1 MKKFLHSYHAICAV
15 LALVSVVLMV
25 FNMYIMKETSIY
37 VFGGYEDGIT
47 VMDGTIFTS
56 IKINRFSAPVVSYTK
71 QDYKLTKYKIG
82 YYIGDEP
89 LSIISS
95 ETSGVSDV
103 SLIELLQNSE
113 YSFTENHSSAL
124 HFNHKT
130 LKNLEKMSFN
140 IEGTTKSGEEIS
152 IKIPLNVTKIA

>member
-1 MKKFLHSYHAICAV
+1 M
-15 LALVSVVLMV
+15 
-25 FNMYIMKETSIY
+25 
-37 VFGGYEDGIT
+37 
-47 VMDGTIFTS
+47 
-56 IKINRFSAPVVSYTK
+56 
-71 QDYKLTKYKIG
+71 TKYKIG